1 MQLRQCCTRP
11 SAQRADVQR
20 LTSGTSQ
27 SAQIQRCFAVRP
39 GRDALLDVAR
49 ATFNDNYDDISNL
62 IQKYRDEFGIGSL
75 KIAFSASRGYHVSAK
90 CDADAL
96 PPIFIQVRISCVRGI
111 RIFESTGCLTSMLH
125 LTVTSCRFTR
135 REKPCTRRQRT
146 WPVCHSSAQTPSKK
160 SIS

>member
-11 SAQRADVQR
+11 SAQRADAQH
-20 LTSGTSQ
+20 LTPGTSQ

-62 IQKYRDEFGIGSL
+62 IQRYRDEFGIGSL

-96 PPIFIQVRISCVRGI
+96 PPIFIQVRIS
-111 RIFESTGCLTSMLH
+111 L
-125 LTVTSCRFTR
+125 
-135 REKPCTRRQRT
+135 
-146 WPVCHSSAQTPSKK
+146 
-160 SIS
+160 